1 MSCSTPKCLRA
12 REFPAC
18 AYEQRFPDGSQKHY
32 LVALILNFVV
42 KGFACGAVFF
52 LECNETKAA
61 LLPDLVRGVSLS
73 VFVYSE
79 GSAMWPDR

>member
-1 MSCSTPKCLRA
+1 M
-12 REFPAC
+12 
-18 AYEQRFPDGSQKHY
+18 
-32 LVALILNFVV
+32 VALILNFVV

>member
-1 MSCSTPKCLRA
+1 MFHAQVLESAGVPGVRVRA
-12 REFPAC
+12 TLSRWLAE
-18 AYEQRFPDGSQKHY
+18 KHC